1 MIKDDFE
8 NISVSQIEDIIDEW
22 IKSEQDRKILKRKLI
37 DGITYEQLAEEF
49 DMSTRGIKYKVYRCK
64 ENLLKHIQSF

>member
-49 DMSTRGIKYKVYRCK
+49 DMSTRGIKYKVYKCK
-64 ENLLKHIQSF
+64 EILLKHI

>member
-49 DMSTRGIKYKVYRCK
+49 DMSTRGIKYKIYKCK
-64 ENLLKHIQSF
+64 EILLKHI

>member
-1 MIKDDFE
+1 MKEDFE
-8 NISVSQIEDIIDEW
+8 ELSVSQIEYIIDEW

-64 ENLLKHIQSF
+64 ETLLKHI

>member
-1 MIKDDFE
+1 MMKEDFE
-8 NISVSQIEDIIDEW
+8 ELSVSQIEYIIDEW

-64 ENLLKHIQSF
+64 ETLLKHI

>member
-1 MIKDDFE
+1 MINDDFE
-8 NISVSQIEDIIDEW
+8 NVSVSQIENTIDEW

-37 DGITYEQLAEEF
+37 DGIPFEQLAEEF

-64 ENLLKHIQSF
+64 EILLRHI

>member
-49 DMSTRGIKYKVYRCK
+49 DMSTRGIKYKVYKCK
-64 ENLLKHIQSF
+64 ETLLKHI